1 MPLFV
6 IPIIAGALV
15 VGASTVD
22 VTGDK
27 QEVRAQANAQMHQQ
41 PQYQAFASI
50 SDCQNWALQN
60 GKSAANCQQR

>member
-22 VTGDK
+22 VSGDK
-27 QEVRAQANAQMHQQ
+27 QEVRAQAQMQQQ